1 MKIKTLT
8 KKYVLGAVAASCVAA
23 LSLAATTAY
32 AESPESGSGS
42 GTYENLQEVQFVLAE
57 GTQDK
62 LDSAN
67 SAIEELRKEQG
78 NISTEITD
86 LNEKAEAAG
95 KRINELNEDIIRKQ
109 EDVAGVNEDIAGIED
124 DMSARYKDMKLR
136 IRYIYESGDMGLI
149 EALLS
154 SEEFS
159 DMLNRAE
166 YIQKIYDYDRN
177 ELEVMAGLYKEHE
190 EKLHEL
196 ETEVA
201 SLEGLKTEADEEARS
216 LEALL
221 IDKQD
226 ELKLSADKIT
236 QLEELAKKYE
246 KQLEEE
252 RLAREEEERKKR
264 EEEEKRKKEE
274 AERKAREEAAAKAAA
289 EEAEKKV
296 REEEAAR
303 AAAANNN
310 AAAPSTTLQSRVSS
324 GNSSGNAGNGSGNS
338 GSVNNSSSTNSN
350 SSSNNSPAS
359 NAAAA
364 ASSNSSSSASGYS
377 ANDLAMMAAIIEV
390 EAGDQCYEGRLAVG
404 SVVMNRVESS
414 KFPNTISGVIYQSG
428 QFSPVASGRFAAC
441 LARGAEATNVQAAK
455 DVLGGVRNVP
465 YLFFRMHYGNTN
477 ANYSSYTIIQ
487 DHILY
492 NY

>member
-8 KKYVLGAVAASCVAA
+8 KKYVLGAVAASCAAA

-32 AESPESGSGS
+32 AESPEIGSGS

-95 KRINELNEDIIRKQ
+95 ERINELNEDIIRKQ

-124 DMSARYKDMKLR
+124 DMSARYEDMKLR

-149 EALLS
+149 EAMIT

-166 YIQKIYDYDRN
+166 YIQKIYDYDRS

-190 EKLHEL
+190 AKLHDL

-201 SLEGLKTEADEEARS
+201 NLEGLKTAADEEARS

-236 QLEELAKKYE
+236 QLEALAKKYE

-264 EEEEKRKKEE
+264 EEEERRKKEE
-274 AERKAREEAAAKAAA
+274 AEKKAREEAAAKAAA
-289 EEAEKKV
+289 DEAERKA
-296 REEEAAR
+296 REEAASK

-324 GNSSGNAGNGSGNS
+324 GNSSGNS

-350 SSSNNSPAS
+350 SSSSNSPAS

-364 ASSNSSSSASGYS
+364 ASSSSSSSASGYS
-377 ANDLAMMAAIIEV
+377 SNDLAMMAAIIEV

-414 KFPNTISGVIYQSG
+414 QFPNTISGVIYQSG

-465 YLFFRMHYGNTN
+465 YLFFRMHYGNTS

>member
-8 KKYVLGAVAASCVAA
+8 KKYALWAVAATCAAA
-23 LSLAATTAY
+23 LSLAATPVY
-32 AESPESGSGS
+32 AKSLQNGS
-42 GTYENLQEVQFVLAE
+42 GTDTYENRQEVQFVLAE

-62 LDSAN
+62 LDSAK
-67 SAIEELRKEQG
+67 SAIEELHKEQG

-95 KRINELNEDIIRKQ
+95 QRINELNEDIIRKQ
-109 EDVAGVNEDIAGIED
+109 EDIAGVNEDIAGIED
-124 DMSARYKDMKLR
+124 DMAARYEDMKLR
-136 IRYIYESGDMGLI
+136 IRYIYESGDMGLV

-166 YIQKIYDYDRN
+166 YIQKIYDYDRS
-177 ELEVMAGLYKEHE
+177 ELEVMAGLFNEHE
-190 EKLHEL
+190 EKLHML

-221 IDKQD
+221 MDKQD

-252 RLAREEEERKKR
+252 RIAREEEER
-264 EEEEKRKKEE
+264 RKKEE
-274 AERKAREEAAAKAAA
+274 AERKAREESAAKAAA
-289 EEAEKKV
+289 EEAERKA
-296 REEEAAR
+296 REEESSR
-303 AAAANNN
+303 AASANNN
-310 AAAPSTTLQSRVSS
+310 AAVPSTS
-324 GNSSGNAGNGSGNS
+324 SGNS
-338 GSVNNSSSTNSN
+338 GSVNNSSSANSNN
-350 SSSNNSPAS
+350 SSSNNS
-359 NAAAA
+359 AAK
-364 ASSNSSSSASGYS
+364 SNSSSSNTSAATSSSSSSSAAGYS
-377 ANDLAMMAAIIEV
+377 SNDLAMLSAIIEV

-414 KFPNTISGVIYQSG
+414 QFPNTISGVIYQSG

-455 DVLGGVRNVP
+455 DVLSGVRNVP
-465 YLFFRMHYGNTN
+465 YLFFRMHYGNTS